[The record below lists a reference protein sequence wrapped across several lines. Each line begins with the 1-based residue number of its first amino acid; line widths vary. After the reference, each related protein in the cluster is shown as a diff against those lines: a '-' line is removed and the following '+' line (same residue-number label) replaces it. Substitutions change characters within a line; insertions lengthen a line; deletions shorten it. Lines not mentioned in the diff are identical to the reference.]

1 MQIWFSFYTILIDI
15 FVHLEYNQ
23 RAVVPWC
30 LCDGWH
36 FGKFKLYCVQSLS
49 FKRLIRILCEGK
61 GRGDTAVLFFC
72 SKILSIMV
80 MSLQKRQSGLCSPA
94 FFRLT
99 QSALF
104 FTDFTVITTEQ
115 GCINGTD
122 IKENNSFTQGY
133 FHQIWLWGNS

>member
-1 MQIWFSFYTILIDI
+1 
-15 FVHLEYNQ
+15 
-23 RAVVPWC
+23 
-30 LCDGWH
+30 
-36 FGKFKLYCVQSLS
+36 
-49 FKRLIRILCEGK
+49 
-61 GRGDTAVLFFC
+61 
-72 SKILSIMV
+72 MV

-133 FHQIWLWGNS
+133 FHQI